1 MEKKYILTDRTKEV
15 DGHTLHRIQAI
26 KDFGNVHNGDLGGWI
41 ESESNLSQEGRCW
54 VSDDAIV
61 YGNAT
66 IQYDAQVYDHADV
79 HGDANICGY
88 ARIHGHA
95 VVYGNAHIFNLAQIY
110 DHAEIAGYSSIFG
123 NAQVYGHTWISGDD
137 VDIYGHAKVYDH
149 ARVYNKAKIYGN
161 AMVFGQAKIQDK
173 TTIYDQAKVCG
184 SVVISGYTKICG
196 DAIVKCN
203 LDYMNF
209 HNNWSSGKVFTW
221 NFTWTRSNNKW
232 AVGCFY
238 GTGEE
243 LIKRAYEDSETSG
256 KCYEAIVR
264 AQELIAKINN

>member
-1 MEKKYILTDRTKEV
+1 MEKKYILTDRTKKV

-41 ESESNLSQEGRCW
+41 ESEDNLSQEGDCW
-54 VSDDAIV
+54 VSDDAMI
-61 YGNAT
+61 YERAT
-66 IQYDAQVYDHADV
+66 IQYDAQVYDHAVV
-79 HGDANICGY
+79 HGDANICTE

-95 VVYGNAHIFNLAQIY
+95 KVYEYSHIFGGAQVY
-110 DHAEIAGYSSIFG
+110 DYAEIAGHSHIFG

-149 ARVYNKAKIYGN
+149 ARVYNKAEIYGN
-161 AMVFGQAKIQDK
+161 AMVFGQARILDK
-173 TTIYDQAKVCG
+173 ATIYDQAKVCG

-203 LDYMNF
+203 LDYMDF
-209 HNNWSSGKVFTW
+209 HNNWSSGKH
-221 NFTWTRSNNKW
+221 FTWTRSNNKW
-232 AVGCFY
+232 KVGCFF

-243 LIKRAYEDSETSG
+243 LIKRAYEDSEKSG
-256 KCYEAIVR
+256 KCYEAIIR